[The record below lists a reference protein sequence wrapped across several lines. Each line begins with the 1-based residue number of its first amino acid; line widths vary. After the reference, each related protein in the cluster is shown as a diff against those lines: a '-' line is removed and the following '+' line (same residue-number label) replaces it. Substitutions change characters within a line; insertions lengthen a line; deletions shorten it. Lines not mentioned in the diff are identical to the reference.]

1 MLYILVSFGM
11 LGPTREINCYL
22 ISMWHLPLFFCRW
35 FGKGLECQVV
45 ASEVYSWFPYFNISI
60 TIPLYD
66 LKLVV
71 HLVLFDF
78 EVKFSWCE
86 INYIGFI

>member
-22 ISMWHLPLFFCRW
+22 LSMWHLPLFFCKW
-35 FGKGLECQVV
+35 FGKCLECQVV

-60 TIPLYD
+60 TRPLYD